1 MFDERPSTGSV
12 TTWYVERRVEAS
24 VQDVSDAL
32 GEALR
37 ADAIETETGVPID
50 SIRHGRPGQARGFTS
65 RLRVGKL
72 TRPIA
77 IGVEVEP
84 WSRSVAMLGIRP
96 ERLPAERVAD
106 RYFAAATALLEDV
119 ERCIAD
125 RLDEPTPTEVRRAS

>member
-12 TTWYVERRVEAS
+12 TTWYVERRVAAS
-24 VQDVSDAL
+24 EHDVTGAL

-37 ADAIETETGVPID
+37 DDAVETETRVPVD

-77 IGVEVEP
+77 IEVEVQP
-84 WSRSVAMLGIRP
+84 WSRGVSALGIRP
-96 ERLPAERVAD
+96 ERRPAERVAD
-106 RYFAAATALLEDV
+106 RYFAAAMALLEDV

-125 RLDEPTPTEVRRAS
+125 RLDVPTPTEVRRAS